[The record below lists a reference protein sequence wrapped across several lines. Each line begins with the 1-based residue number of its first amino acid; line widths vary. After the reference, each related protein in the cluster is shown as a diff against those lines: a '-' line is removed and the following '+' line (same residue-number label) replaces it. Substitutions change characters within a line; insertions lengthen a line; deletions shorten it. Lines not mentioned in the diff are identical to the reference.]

1 MNTYVLT
8 VEVTVDSQMGE
19 QETVEAFERG
29 GSIVL
34 RTHRKTGHAL
44 VTGWTVRKVES

>member
-1 MNTYVLT
+1 VNTYVLT

-19 QETVEAFERG
+19 QETVEAFEEG

-34 RTHRKTGHAL
+34 RTQRSTGIAI